1 MSKVETAVRKRKP
14 PARRSDVV
22 IALMDERLL
31 IVESYAVTNDNIQP
45 HVVRLFELMDE
56 LKRSLG
62 KTSSDSNDVE

>member
-22 IALMDERLL
+22 IALIEERLL
-31 IVESYAVTNDNIQP
+31 LVEGQAANNIEMGL
-45 HVVRLFELMDE
+45 HTARLFELLDE